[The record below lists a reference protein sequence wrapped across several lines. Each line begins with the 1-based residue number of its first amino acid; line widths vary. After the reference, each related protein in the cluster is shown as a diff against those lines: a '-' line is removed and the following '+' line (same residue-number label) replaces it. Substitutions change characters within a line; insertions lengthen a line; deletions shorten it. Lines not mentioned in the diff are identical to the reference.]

1 MDPNPLPRTNK
12 PPSGALAFGLVAVG
26 VLMVLGA
33 VIYLAA
39 SSGGRDSLAP
49 GGPARIG
56 VRLGSFSLTDLNGKT
71 VQLSDFAGRPVL
83 VNAWATWCPPC
94 QREMPDLNAYY
105 QKYRSQ
111 GFVVLGVNAGETAS
125 QASTYALQLNLTFPI
140 LLDPDE
146 SLMDTLHIN
155 DYPTSILVGRDGVVK
170 AIHIGLMTPQNMESE
185 ITPFLN

>member
-71 VQLSDFAGRPVL
+71 EATTTVSRRVSS
-83 VNAWATWCPPC
+83 AWVAS
-94 QREMPDLNAYY
+94 
-105 QKYRSQ
+105 KRSR
-111 GFVVLGVNAGETAS
+111 S
-125 QASTYALQLNLTFPI
+125 SS
-140 LLDPDE
+140 
-146 SLMDTLHIN
+146 SLME
-155 DYPTSILVGRDGVVK
+155 
-170 AIHIGLMTPQNMESE
+170 ESFSMNVSV
-185 ITPFLN
+185 PGM